1 MTTASRPDGR
11 DSSSFEAIPLP
22 LPPDAFPAPGSSVHP
37 HAHPAPP
44 RARLPAGG
52 SSDPDPDATT
62 CVVTLRD
69 DHLGTLLAPRANNG
83 GGKWHAAR
91 APVHRPDPAFSLG
104 VEHAALLDDL
114 DDGSWDAVLGAF
126 EAHCLDQR
134 DDHPLRRAPPILG
147 NQRHPHPHPHHLSSA
162 NASTPTSI
170 EPIEPARS
178 PFEGVFADVDPSFDP
193 SIDPSAAFKVEAVR
207 LPAASASAAAAAAAA
222 AASVQTHAARALR
235 QLVLGRD
242 DERARR
248 RSDGADRARS
258 RKKRTREG
266 EDDEEPRASI
276 EPEAKSPATATATA
290 SASAPAGS
298 VAATYAA
305 RDPARWAACATTR
318 GCALATSASSASA
331 LASVRGRA
339 SAAAVD
345 DLARRLDA
353 LRARIG
359 VEMDA
364 LDANEARLANGE
376 RHRSV
381 PSVNAPDRRRDRDRN
396 IDQNDGNDRS
406 TSVPARAPS
415 EPRPA
420 ARAPSEAREG
430 ALAVIARRFRECRF
444 KILET
449 FAEDADAMAAATV
462 ASATGTDR
470 ETRDRTRTQPTA
482 SIRRAS
488 PGRGPGD
495 PASAPPRPSA
505 ATLAASRVVA
515 GSGRRTVTD
524 ADDGTPEET
533 RNGADDAIAENAGTR
548 TVASRGR
555 HSSRAREVLNA
566 WLSDN
571 FYPTESRRK
580 PAPTR
585 AEKLELAAET
595 GLTPRQVGDWFVNA
609 RARIWKPEMTAL
621 FHEVRAEAGETERNQ
636 NAARADPNVND
647 E

>member
-1 MTTASRPDGR
+1 MCSIDL
-11 DSSSFEAIPLP
+11 SSS
-22 LPPDAFPAPGSSVHP
+22 S
-37 HAHPAPP
+37 
-44 RARLPAGG
+44 
-52 SSDPDPDATT
+52 
-62 CVVTLRD
+62 
-69 DHLGTLLAPRANNG
+69 
-83 GGKWHAAR
+83 HAAVNR
-91 APVHRPDPAFSLG
+91 RILFK
-104 VEHAALLDDL
+104 
-114 DDGSWDAVLGAF
+114 F
-126 EAHCLDQR
+126 
-134 DDHPLRRAPPILG
+134 LRITL
-147 NQRHPHPHPHHLSSA
+147 
-162 NASTPTSI
+162 I
-170 EPIEPARS
+170 VDK
-178 PFEGVFADVDPSFDP
+178 PFF
-193 SIDPSAAFKVEAVR
+193 AAFFAFFF
-207 LPAASASAAAAAAAA
+207 SAFTLAAAASA

-248 RSDGADRARS
+248 RSDGADRARA
-258 RKKRTREG
+258 RKKRNREC
-266 EDDEEPRASI
+266 EDDEEPRASVDAD
-276 EPEAKSPATATATA
+276 AKSTAAAT
-290 SASAPAGS
+290 APAGS

-318 GCALATSASSASA
+318 GCASATSASSASA

-353 LRARIG
+353 LRARVG

-381 PSVNAPDRRRDRDRN
+381 LSVNAPDRRRDRDR
-396 IDQNDGNDRS
+396 DLDRNDGNDRS
-406 TSVPARAPS
+406 ASVPARAPS
-415 EPRPA
+415 DSRPA

-470 ETRDRTRTQPTA
+470 ETRDRTQTQPTA
-482 SIRRAS
+482 FRIRRAS
-488 PGRGPGD
+488 QGPDPGDPGD

-515 GSGRRTVTD
+515 GSGRRTVTG
-524 ADDGTPEET
+524 ADDGTPDET
-533 RNGADDAIAENAGTR
+533 RTGADDAIAENAGTR

-636 NAARADPNVND
+636 HAARADPKAND